1 MINIA
6 IDGTS
11 GSGKSTVAKALGE
24 SLGFKVLD
32 TGAIYRAIA
41 CEYLKQFQF
50 LINEENL
57 NDFLGELNVEI
68 IFKNSKQYTLVNGF
82 DYTSFLR
89 QEEIS
94 MFSSKISA
102 YSKVRDRVLK
112 IQREFAKNNNA
123 ILEGR
128 DIGTIVLPNADIKIF
143 MTASQEERAKRRF
156 EQLKLTDK
164 SISFKKVL
172 QDLKQR
178 DFNDEN
184 REVAPLKPACDS
196 IIFDNT
202 GLSLKQTVEKCI
214 EIINEKLHK
223 NKGA

>member
-1 MINIA
+1 
-6 IDGTS
+6 
-11 GSGKSTVAKALGE
+11 
-24 SLGFKVLD
+24 
-32 TGAIYRAIA
+32 
-41 CEYLKQFQF
+41 
-50 LINEENL
+50 
-57 NDFLGELNVEI
+57 
-68 IFKNSKQYTLVNGF
+68 
-82 DYTSFLR
+82 
-89 QEEIS
+89 

-112 IQREFAKNNNA
+112 IQRELAKNNNA

-164 SISFKKVL
+164 SISFEKVL

-196 IIFDNT
+196 IIIDNT
-202 GLSLKQTVEKCI
+202 GLNLKQTVEKCI

-223 NKGA
+223 NKGAWGNCVFYFVNFPATRLGVSQKDKKRFKKVKKILKNCWQGVKGCVNI